1 MISHLGLILDGNRRF
16 AKSLNLSKKLGHKKG
31 YEKIKDLITWCNE
44 ADIKELTLY
53 VFSMQN
59 FNRPK
64 EEFDYLMDLARV
76 AIKEYGENEEDIRI
90 NFLGRLD
97 LFPEDIKKNA
107 KELENK
113 TKNNKFKLN
122 LAFGYGGREEIIDAV
137 NKVLKKGL
145 KKISEEEFEK
155 YLYTKSEPEL
165 IIRTGGE
172 IRTSNFLAWQSIYS
186 EWIFTKTTWPE
197 FTKKDFLNALNEYS
211 KREIR
216 RGK

>member
-76 AIKEYGENEEDIRI
+76 AIKEYEENKEDIKI
-90 NFLGRLD
+90 TFLGRLD

-197 FTKKDFLNALNEYS
+197 FTKKDFLNSLNEYS